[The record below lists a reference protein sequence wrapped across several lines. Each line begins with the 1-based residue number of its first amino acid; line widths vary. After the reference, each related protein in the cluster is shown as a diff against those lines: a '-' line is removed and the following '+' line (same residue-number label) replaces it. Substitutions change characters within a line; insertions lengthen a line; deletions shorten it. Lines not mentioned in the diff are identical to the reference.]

1 MIKARDENSIQKKTE
16 TEIKMPARM
25 IVTRFS
31 FLNCKVIPEAKVQAV
46 AIDRQTRSIIDGHS
60 SLNHG
65 ILRPKKAPEL
75 RR

>member
-1 MIKARDENSIQKKTE
+1 MKMLVIKARDENSIQKKTE

-46 AIDRQTRSIIDGHS
+46 AIDRQARLIIDG
-60 SLNHG
+60 
-65 ILRPKKAPEL
+65 A
-75 RR
+75 